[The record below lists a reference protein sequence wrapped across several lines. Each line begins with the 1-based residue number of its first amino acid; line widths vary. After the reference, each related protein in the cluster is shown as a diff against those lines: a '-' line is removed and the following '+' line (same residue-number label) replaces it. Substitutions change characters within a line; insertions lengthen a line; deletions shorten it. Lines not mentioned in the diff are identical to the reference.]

1 MFNKI
6 TDIFSEEE
14 LVLAILE
21 SGNAEKVRNLVTDEE
36 FIKKYIILML
46 ENNLIFDEIFD
57 LAETTTSSQLLDI
70 MVKAFIKADMDDEYR
85 AEDLVDE
92 IVANPN
98 CSGETIVYLEENTIM
113 YWTSRVMFC
122 MGDTL
127 KNKYSKEKLLNIAN
141 ADKKGVCTAG
151 IIEFPN
157 CDEEVFYKAFENNR
171 CNPDSEDY
179 SAICNFALYQS
190 FILKP
195 DILEECLEHFL
206 DNDFSEFT
214 YNTVK
219 YCNEAYLERVMAKI
233 EETSSADVCKKARE
247 YYKKRK
253 GK

>member
-113 YWTSRVMFC
+113 HWTSRVMFC

-157 CDEEVFYKAFENNR
+157 CDEEVFYKAFENSR
-171 CNPDSEDY
+171 CNAEYY
-179 SAICNFALYQS
+179 SDICGIALKQS

-195 DILEECLEHFL
+195 EILEECLEHFI
-206 DNDFSEFT
+206 DDWSEDI
-214 YNTVK
+214 YNIVE

-233 EETSSADVCKKARE
+233 EETSSADVCKKAKE